1 MSVSGSW
8 TINIQEGKNWN
19 TWIEI
24 TGSLTIN
31 CNHDSNNSKIE
42 ITGSGS
48 CKTPKNSKIKADIP
62 WSGTIT
68 WNSWSIYY
76 SKDITWSWTII

>member
-1 MSVSGSW
+1 ME
-8 TINIQEGKNWN
+8 IKNILGK
-19 TWIEI
+19 E
-24 TGSLTIN
+24 
-31 CNHDSNNSKIE
+31 NSDYIRYMCDDNLVD
-42 ITGSGS
+42 I
-48 CKTPKNSKIKADIP
+48 KNSKIKADIP